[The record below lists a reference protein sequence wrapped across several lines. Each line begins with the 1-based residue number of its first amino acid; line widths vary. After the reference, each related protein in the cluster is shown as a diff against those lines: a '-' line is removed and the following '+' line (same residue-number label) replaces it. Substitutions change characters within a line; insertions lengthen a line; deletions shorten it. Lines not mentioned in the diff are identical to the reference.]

1 MKKTLSVSDEV
12 WAELLRLKAE
22 FRARSMD
29 EVLRKV
35 LNEWKR
41 SKRLGEGDG

>member
-1 MKKTLSVSDEV
+1 MKTIQVSDEV
-12 WAELLRLKAE
+12 WAELLKLKAD

-35 LNEWKR
+35 LNEWRELK
-41 SKRLGEGDG
+41 L

>member
-35 LNEWKR
+35 LDEWKR
-41 SKRLGEGDG
+41 SKHLGGNDG

>member
-12 WAELLRLKAE
+12 WAELLKLKIE
-22 FRARSMD
+22 LRARSVD

-35 LNEWKR
+35 LNEWRK

>member
-1 MKKTLSVSDEV
+1 MKTVRVSDEV
-12 WAELLRLKAE
+12 WAELLKLKAE
-22 FRARSMD
+22 FMARSMD

-41 SKRLGEGDG
+41 SKRLGEGNE